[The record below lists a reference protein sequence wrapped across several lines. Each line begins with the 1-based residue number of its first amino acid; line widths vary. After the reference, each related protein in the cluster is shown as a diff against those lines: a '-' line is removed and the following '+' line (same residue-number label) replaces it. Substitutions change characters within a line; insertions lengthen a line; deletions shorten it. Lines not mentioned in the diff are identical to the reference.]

1 MLHFPPLV
9 IALLLLMM
17 KAYIDKNLHIP
28 SAFGGML
35 SELHLNLL
43 YSGPLEP

>member
-1 MLHFPPLV
+1 
-9 IALLLLMM
+9 MM